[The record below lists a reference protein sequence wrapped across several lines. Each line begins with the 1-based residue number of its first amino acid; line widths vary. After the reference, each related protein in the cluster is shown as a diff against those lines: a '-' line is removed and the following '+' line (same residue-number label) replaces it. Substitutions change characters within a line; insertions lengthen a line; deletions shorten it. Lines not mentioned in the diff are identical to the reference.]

1 MVRSAGYASPRTWW
15 CSSCRLH
22 CTLGCVPD
30 FRGAPSETLNPQS
43 STCRLRCCYDE
54 MFLHSIQPAQ
64 TLTMTATAS
73 TSSGSESED
82 DYSTDHVVVLY
93 ASETGNAEDTAERVG
108 REFRRLGRRCVI
120 MSMDMFDV
128 VSGISSG

>member
-1 MVRSAGYASPRTWW
+1 MV
-15 CSSCRLH
+15 
-22 CTLGCVPD
+22 
-30 FRGAPSETLNPQS
+30 
-43 STCRLRCCYDE
+43 
-54 MFLHSIQPAQ
+54 LHSIHPAQ

-73 TSSGSESED
+73 TSFGSESED

-108 REFRRLGRRCVI
+108 REFRRLGRKCVI

-128 VSGISSG
+128 VSGLSSG

>member
-1 MVRSAGYASPRTWW
+1 M
-15 CSSCRLH
+15 
-22 CTLGCVPD
+22 
-30 FRGAPSETLNPQS
+30 
-43 STCRLRCCYDE
+43 YDE
-54 MFLHSIQPAQ
+54 MFLHSIHPAQ

-73 TSSGSESED
+73 TSSNSESED

-108 REFRRLGRRCVI
+108 REFRRLGRRCMI

-128 VSGISSG
+128 VGGMSSG